1 MEIEWVEGSKISV
14 SIQDNKE
21 VTISAN
27 KEGLLSL
34 SQQLKALAE
43 GEPGDHIHYDE
54 YNSLETGSS
63 GMIIEK
69 VK

>member
-1 MEIEWVEGSKISV
+1 MEIEWVEGFKISV
-14 SIQDNKE
+14 SVQDNKE

-34 SQQLKALAE
+34 ARQLKALAE
-43 GEPGDHIHYDE
+43 GAQGDHIHYDE
-54 YNSLETGSS
+54 YNSLEAGSS